1 MTEWQTDGW
10 SDQLTYWLTDWLSA
24 GLFAV
29 LQFNWLTD
37 CMTDWLNDWLE
48 TDQLTIQPTG
58 LLTEQKMNKWIDG
71 LMDEQADYLNI
82 WVTVL
87 NAYNSQ
93 ALHEF
98 WFYWHSNLPAS
109 L

>member
-1 MTEWQTDGW
+1 MEWSTD
-10 SDQLTYWLTDWLSA
+10 LLTDWLSA

-37 CMTDWLNDWLE
+37 CMTDWLNDWQE

-82 WVTVL
+82 WVTDL
-87 NAYNSQ
+87 LTDLLAYWQ
-93 ALHEF
+93 TD
-98 WFYWHSNLPAS
+98 
-109 L
+109 